1 MKALESL
8 RGYRYGIA
16 HPANACLV
24 VVEHYMPFISAD
36 CKLAHVLEFVP
47 VWPHL
52 KDQLRLA
59 INRTDETALSNLYDF
74 STQHVTEY
82 SEIIGT
88 TGWTENDAFQI
99 DPIPLFHGGREYVRI
114 NFGEGHAVVRL
125 GEFTLTLLKRY
136 QGYCFVMDK
145 EHLNPPIIT
154 AEEKYL
160 NSTERNAVLSAWFT
174 LENRFGQSYVLTASF
189 KDLVLTNVD
198 DQDQS
203 PLAMV
208 PLLDQFD
215 YNGETL
221 YAAKL
226 VIALRRLLMRE
237 PEALAAWG
245 LFNVELKT
253 TDKLVNAV
261 VVDDQRKVDGYII
274 RANSHRWATL
284 RSNSRALPAD
294 HELLDK
300 DKLISYLKGHAL
312 TVLANDR
319 LNELVVPKEF
329 CAATIRHNLAQETKS
344 FIIAA

>member
-1 MKALESL
+1 MKAIESL

-24 VVEHYMPFISAD
+24 VVEHYMPFVSRH
-36 CKLAHVLEFVP
+36 CQLERVIELVP

-52 KDQLRLA
+52 QDQMRLA
-59 INRTDETALSNLYDF
+59 AKRTDETALSNLYDF
-74 STQHVTEY
+74 ASQHIHEY
-82 SEIIGT
+82 SEIVGT

-99 DPIPLFHGGREYVRI
+99 DPTPLYYCGREYVKI

-125 GEFTLTLLKRY
+125 GEFTLALLERY

-145 EHLNPPIIT
+145 EHLNPPT
-154 AEEKYL
+154 VSVEETYL
-160 NSTERNAVLSAWFT
+160 RSNERNAVLSAWFT
-174 LENRFGQSYVLTASF
+174 LENRFGHRYVLTANF
-189 KDLVLTNVD
+189 RDITLTNVD
-198 DQDQS
+198 DCDQS

-208 PLLDQFD
+208 PLLDHFD
-215 YNGETL
+215 YGEVTL
-221 YAAKL
+221 SSERMVL
-226 VIALRRLLMRE
+226 ALRRLLLEE
-237 PEALAAWG
+237 PEALSAWG

-253 TDKLVNAV
+253 TDELIGSV
-261 VVDDQRKVDGYII
+261 VVDDRREIDGYIV

-300 DKLISYLKGHAL
+300 DKLITYLKGHAL
-312 TVLANDR
+312 TVAANDR

-329 CAATIRHNLAQETKS
+329 CGATIRHNLQQETKT